1 MPASNARA
9 LAKAKEVAAD
19 VLVFDLEDAVAPD
32 AKPLARAQA
41 VAAAADGGYGRREI
55 IIRINALAT
64 LWGADDVVAVAGS
77 RADGLL
83 VPKIET
89 AADVAAVER
98 LMALGGAAQRLRL
111 WVMLETPRAIL
122 QAESICSSTP
132 RLAGVFMGNEDL
144 AKDMGLQPTPG
155 REALIPAMAHC
166 LLAARA
172 AGIAALDG
180 VHVDLGDEA
189 GLLAVCRQGRMLGFD
204 GKSVIH
210 PKQIDAANR
219 IFAPTDAELAWARR
233 IVDAHAEGAAAGK
246 GLVVVDGRMIERL
259 HVERAQRTLAVAAAI
274 AERDGQP

>member
-55 IIRINALAT
+55 IIRVNALAT
-64 LWGADDVVAVAGS
+64 LWGADDVAAVAAS

-98 LMALGGAAQRLRL
+98 LMELGGAAQRLKI

-122 QAESICSSTP
+122 QAEAICSSTP

-172 AGIAALDG
+172 AGVAALDG

-259 HVERAQRTLAVAAAI
+259 HVERAQRTLAVATAI